1 MAVEDFVAG
10 AQRAADKITKEAL
23 EQTIKAAQDQ
33 IREAQ
38 DTMQMVETEQQR
50 IAELAKQ
57 DMKGKKKVAAVAAET
72 GRKAGKPTRKDRKS
86 FHTRT
91 VQLAGSRDASIP
103 MGKLAPVSTLG
114 GRGH

>member
-23 EQTIKAAQDQ
+23 EQTIKAVQDQ
-33 IREAQ
+33 MREVQ

-57 DMKGKKKVAAVAAET
+57 DMKGEKRVAGVTVER
-72 GRKAGKPTRKDRKS
+72 GWKAGKPTRKGQEILPSIQDS
-86 FHTRT
+86 CNW
-91 VQLAGSRDASIP
+91 LAVDTHRCLWGSWPPSP
-103 MGKLAPVSTLG
+103 
-114 GRGH
+114 H